1 MKKDLDKLETADEA
15 IAKNPEAP
23 TRLDTRK
30 LLCPLPVI
38 RLQQAIHTLPPG
50 ARLVVLASDKGV
62 LYDIPAWCRI
72 HGHSV
77 IEIKETTEGIHI
89 EVCKNVL

>member
-1 MKKDLDKLETADEA
+1 MNDKESLNKQTLDV
-15 IAKNPEAP
+15 
-23 TRLDTRK
+23 RK

-38 RLQQAIHTLPPG
+38 RLQQTIQQLTKNSLNN
-50 ARLVVLASDKGV
+50 VIITVLATDPGV

-77 IEIKETTEGIHI
+77 LKTEKVEREIIITIQVNCSI
-89 EVCKNVL
+89 